1 MVKRP
6 VNAGRSSSFVAVLM
20 DAMENG
26 ARGKTATS
34 TDRRT
39 AQLTPLEQGQPFD
52 LPALLLYLSGS
63 CAVLG
68 CLRFSHLLVLL
79 SNG

>member
-6 VNAGRSSSFVAVLM
+6 VSAGRSSSFVAVLIG
-20 DAMENG
+20 AMENG

-39 AQLTPLEQGQPFD
+39 AQLTPSNKDNLDP
-52 LPALLLYLSGS
+52 PALVLYLSSS